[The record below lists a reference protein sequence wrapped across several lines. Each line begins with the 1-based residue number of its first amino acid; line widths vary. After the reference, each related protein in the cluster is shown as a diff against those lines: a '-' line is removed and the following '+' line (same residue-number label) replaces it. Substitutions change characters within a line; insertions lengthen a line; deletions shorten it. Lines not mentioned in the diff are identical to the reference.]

1 MNSAGAPDEL
11 TPAEHALR
19 EQLQVL
25 QDDRPTSS
33 ETLTPRIIR
42 AARWQRSL
50 RRPVL
55 VIGSADGAIIDGIR
69 LLLRSSERS

>member
-1 MNSAGAPDEL
+1 MNGADDPEEL

-25 QDDRPTSS
+25 QGDPPSA
-33 ETLTPRIIR
+33 TLTSGIIR

-55 VIGSADGAIIDGIR
+55 AIGSVGGAIIDGIR
-69 LLLRSSERS
+69 LLFGSSKRS

>member
-1 MNSAGAPDEL
+1 MNSTDDPDEL

-25 QDDRPTSS
+25 QSDRTTPSAA
-33 ETLTPRIIR
+33 LTPRIIR

-55 VIGSADGAIIDGIR
+55 AIGSVGGAIIDGIR
-69 LLLRSSERS
+69 LLLGSPTRS